1 VNALTKVGL
10 KTVADLQ
17 KAGRKKIAKVKN
29 LGGKSLKI
37 IEAALA
43 EKNIILQD

>member
-1 VNALTKVGL
+1 VGL
-10 KTVADLQ
+10 KTVGDLQ

-37 IEAALA
+37 IEASLA
-43 EKNIILQD
+43 ERDIILED